1 MTPVYKHFW
10 WVALLLLCLSAGES
24 QAQLQ
29 SGSPE
34 DGWKHLLEH
43 DGVTFSYVFYRE
55 ANNTHN
61 GVVVMVDNANEYSV
75 GYQFRIVFRSGD
87 TEHVEDVSGS
97 LQPGQ
102 RETGDKA
109 GLFWIPFDD
118 GRPIT
123 EIGLRNFRIE
133 QREDAEAV

>member
-1 MTPVYKHFW
+1 MYRYVL
-10 WVALLLLCLSAGES
+10 WVFVLFVCFSAGES
-24 QAQLQ
+24 RAQLQ

-34 DGWKHLLEH
+34 EGWKHLLEH

-61 GVVVMVDNANEYSV
+61 GVVVMVANAN
-75 GYQFRIVFRSGD
+75 GYPIGYRFRIVFRSGE
-87 TEHVEDVSGS
+87 TEHVEDVSGE
-97 LQPGQ
+97 LRPGQ

-118 GRPIT
+118 DRPIT

-133 QREDAEAV
+133 RREDAGAV